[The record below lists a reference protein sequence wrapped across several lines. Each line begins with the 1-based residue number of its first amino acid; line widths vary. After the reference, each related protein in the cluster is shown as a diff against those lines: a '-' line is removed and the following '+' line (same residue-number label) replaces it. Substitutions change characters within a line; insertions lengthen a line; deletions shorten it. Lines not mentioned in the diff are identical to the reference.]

1 MKVTHTLFIGLA
13 AVITA
18 TAAEFKMNIY
28 EGPRECDDTKKVKV
42 GDKVGI
48 HYTGTI
54 DESSKNGEPGLQFDS
69 SRNRDMILDVTVGY
83 CDLIDGWDIGLI
95 GICKGA
101 KAILII
107 PPEMG
112 YGSSGVGDGDIIP
125 GGATLKFDVEVVSV
139 TEPPPQ
145 PNLFDELDIDQ
156 DGVLTPEE
164 IHVHFRK
171 ENPNAE
177 MPPDLMEKEDKNKDG
192 VVSREEFGGPSMPW
206 EMCLEMLHGN
216 SKSSEITILKLSV
229 LWLCQRPRDLELKG
243 YKYDDDKGNEEL

>member
-1 MKVTHTLFIGLA
+1 MKVTSILFVGA
-13 AVITA
+13 AAITA
-18 TAAEFKMNIY
+18 VAAAELKINIY
-28 EGPRECDDTKKVKV
+28 EGPRECDESNKVKV

-54 DESSKNGEPGLQFDS
+54 DESSKNGILGQQFDS
-69 SRNRDMILDVTVGY
+69 SRDRNIILDVTVGFG
-83 CDLIDGWDIGLI
+83 DLIDGWDIGLI

-101 KAILII
+101 KAILVI

-145 PNLFDELDIDQ
+145 LNLFNELDIDQ
-156 DGVLTPEE
+156 DDVLTPEE
-164 IHVHFRK
+164 IHMHFRK

-192 VVSREEFGGPSMPW
+192 VVSREEFGGPRMPW
-206 EMCLEMLHGN
+206 DICLEMLHGN
-216 SKSSEITILKLSV
+216 SKSTEITVLKLTV
-229 LWLCQRPRDLELKG
+229 LWLCQRPRNLELEG
-243 YKYDDDKGNEEL
+243 YNDDKGNEEL